1 MDYWAIDQKLHRQ
14 MDRKWYSNKPPSTT
28 FFIWLF
34 LVFWGVLLGFSVGVG
49 VVVLSNLFNHI
60 YVYSIKQ
67 KVMPTQKPLCKIY
80 IQSVTTSFLHTFQA
94 QFLIMKTALGN
105 DYLIYQYL

>member
-1 MDYWAIDQKLHRQ
+1 
-14 MDRKWYSNKPPSTT
+14 MDRKWYSNKPPPPHQLHFLSDCFW
-28 FFIWLF
+28 FF
-34 LVFWGVLLGFSVGVG
+34 GGFCWAFFVGVG

-80 IQSVTTSFLHTFQA
+80 IQSVTTSLLHTFQA

>member
-1 MDYWAIDQKLHRQ
+1 
-14 MDRKWYSNKPPSTT
+14 MDRKWYSNKPPPPNYI
-28 FFIWLF
+28 FYL
-34 LVFWGVLLGFSVGVG
+34 LVFGFLGGFVGLFFVGVG

-67 KVMPTQKPLCKIY
+67 KVMPTQKPSCKIY
-80 IQSVTTSFLHTFQA
+80 IKSVTTSLIHTFQA